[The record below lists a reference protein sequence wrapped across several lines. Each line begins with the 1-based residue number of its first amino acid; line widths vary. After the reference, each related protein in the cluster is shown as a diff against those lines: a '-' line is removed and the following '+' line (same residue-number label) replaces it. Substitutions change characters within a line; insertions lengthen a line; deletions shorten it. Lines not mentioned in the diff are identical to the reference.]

1 MSKFPSLLVITALI
15 FCAMQTHMVQAQTMR
30 IVTVNTLTGA
40 LTGTALGGATIALQN
55 NYDDYPLRFGLGLGT
70 IMGLGTGFYDLS
82 KTTGGQ
88 GFIISGTINS
98 TSSTGTIILLDT
110 FYGATTGAI
119 VGMAISLMSKDS
131 NIVKGLQYGSG
142 TGAWVGF
149 AFGLVDAFFLSS
161 YGNNDDFYDRYASNH
176 VQTGALLEFREI
188 HDRYAIGFFNPVIIR
203 TLDNSPYGHM
213 QSKTQFGF
221 ELAKINIAL

>member
-1 MSKFPSLLVITALI
+1 MIAVLLSGVMHIRTA
-15 FCAMQTHMVQAQTMR
+15 QAQTMR

-55 NYDDYPLRFGLGLGT
+55 NYDEYPLRFGLGLGT

-82 KTTGGQ
+82 KTTGDQ
-88 GFIISGTINS
+88 GFFISGTINS
-98 TSSTGTIILLDT
+98 ASSTGTIILLDT

-149 AFGLVDAFFLSS
+149 AFGLVDAFYLSTS
-161 YGNNDDFYDRYASNH
+161 GNYDNFYDRYAGNNH
-176 VQTGALLEFREI
+176 MQTGGLLEFRER
-188 HDRYAIGFFNPVIIR
+188 DNRYAIGLLNPVIIR
-203 TLDNSPYGHM
+203 TLDNSPHGNM
-213 QSKTQFGF
+213 EIKTQFGVEF
-221 ELAKINIAL
+221 AKMNIAL

>member
-1 MSKFPSLLVITALI
+1 
-15 FCAMQTHMVQAQTMR
+15 MR

-88 GFIISGTINS
+88 GFYISGTINS
-98 TSSTGTIILLDT
+98 ATSTGTIILLDT

-161 YGNNDDFYDRYASNH
+161 YGNNDDFYDRYAGNH
-176 VQTGALLEFREI
+176 LQTGGLIEFRELG
-188 HDRYAIGFFNPVIIR
+188 DRYAIGLFNPVIIR
-203 TLDNSPYGHM
+203 SLDNSTHGHM
-213 QSKTQFGF
+213 KTRTQFGVEF
-221 ELAKINIAL
+221 AKINIAL